1 MAWASFSASGTLHG
15 FYWARAMLAKR
26 SAQRDRTLFRD
37 RAQPSETMASGI
49 QDRRIKPLQLKIRQA
64 ARTVSVLKMVGR
76 GWQTD
81 RAGAVA
87 IRLPYGLELSTYDV
101 C

>member
-1 MAWASFSASGTLHG
+1 
-15 FYWARAMLAKR
+15 MLAKR

-87 IRLPYGLELSTYDV
+87 IRLPYGLELPISRRERVALVDIRCLLKSVTG
-101 C
+101 